1 MTWDPDSYLVFEAER
16 TRPARELLA
25 RIAVQHPRCVADL
38 GCGPGN
44 STALLA
50 ARWPD
55 AELWGIDSS
64 PEMLATA
71 RASKVAARW
80 LQADLT
86 QWSAQTGYDVLFANA
101 TLQWIGDHEQL
112 LPRLMQ
118 GLAQGGSLAVQMP
131 RNFDEPSHTL
141 IRSVARG
148 KAWARSFESI
158 GATTPVGSA
167 EKYFAILEPYAAAID
182 LWETT
187 YVQALE
193 GEEAVYRWMSGTG
206 LRPFVQ
212 ALREPERTEFLDEYR
227 AALATSY
234 PRRASGVTLFPFRRL
249 FMVAKAR

>member
-1 MTWDPDSYLVFEAER
+1 MTWDPETYLAFEAER

-25 RIAVQHPRCVADL
+25 RISFQHPRRVADL

-80 LQADLT
+80 VQADLT

-193 GEEAVYRWMSGTG
+193 GEDAVYRWMSGTG

-212 ALREPERTEFLDEYR
+212 ALREPERTEFLDAYR
-227 AALATSY
+227 AALARSY